1 MKKMQQWEESLNETD
16 LGYRERN
23 REGMMGNAEGKE
35 LLKMEDKFKI
45 NCPTYSQ
52 R

>member
-1 MKKMQQWEESLNETD
+1 MEKMQQWEASLNETD
-16 LGYRERN
+16 LSYRKRN
-23 REGMMGNAEGKE
+23 WEGMMGNAEGKK

-45 NCPTYSQ
+45 NCPTHSQ